1 MIDIEMKDSF
11 IGRKRK
17 GNLREKLVDL
27 WKEKEQFRLDIE
39 NRGSQKEKGRVVWQI
54 KKEGQSGRYK
64 REGSLVD
71 KKGRVVWQI
80 KKER

>member
-27 WKEKEQFRLDIE
+27 WKEKE
-39 NRGSQKEKGRVVWQI
+39 
-54 KKEGQSGRYK
+54 
-64 REGSLVD
+64 
-71 KKGRVVWQI
+71 
-80 KKER
+80 